1 MLKVT
6 QLSGGKAETLLGLSD
21 LETCLSHQATG
32 TDHSI
37 TSEKGTQAGKGA
49 ELGFTA
55 RADGESPEL
64 RFPSQHKFLALLEF
78 FGLSHLS
85 EHPEVLK
92 IWLGLPS
99 QPSREHRVEFS
110 RSKGGGRS
118 LAAPDCLPGRS
129 LAPSGSSRGLCTG
142 YRRAP
147 LTCRGAVRVPST
159 SKRQSAG
166 PEAAMTL
173 VSTRTQ

>member
-1 MLKVT
+1 MLNVT
-6 QLSGGKAETLLGLSD
+6 QLSGGKAETLLGRSD
-21 LETCLSHQATG
+21 LKTCLSHQATG
-32 TDHSI
+32 TDHSD

-49 ELGFTA
+49 ELGFTV
-55 RADGESPEL
+55 RADGESPEF
-64 RFPSQHKFLALLEF
+64 FPSQQKFLALLEF

-85 EHPEVLK
+85 EHPEVLQ

-118 LAAPDCLPGRS
+118 LAAPDRQPGRS
-129 LAPSGSSRGLCTG
+129 LALPGSSRGLCTG
-142 YRRAP
+142 YCRAP

-166 PEAAMTL
+166 PGAAMTL
-173 VSTRTQ
+173 VSTRT

>member
-21 LETCLSHQATG
+21 LKTCLSHQATG
-32 TDHSI
+32 TDHSD
-37 TSEKGTQAGKGA
+37 TSEKDTQAGKGA
-49 ELGFTA
+49 ELGFTV

-85 EHPEVLK
+85 EHPEV
-92 IWLGLPS
+92 GLPS
-99 QPSREHRVEFS
+99 QPSREHGIEYS

-129 LAPSGSSRGLCTG
+129 LAPSGSSRGLCTS
-142 YRRAP
+142 YCRAP

-166 PEAAMTL
+166 PGAAMTL
-173 VSTRTQ
+173 VSTRT